1 MSDYISRESA
11 IKALRD
17 LRKQFSIEE
26 DENKAFNLGLF
37 QGIIFASKE
46 IKAIPAADVRKVMP
60 GRWVFWNDSNPQFY
74 SCDYCGAHSLFNSNF
89 CPNCGADMS
98 QTE

>member
-46 IKAIPAADVRKVMP
+46 IKAIPAADVRPVVRGKWEYNPGDNIPYCSECMMP
-60 GRWVFWNDSNPQFY
+60 QDSE
-74 SCDYCGAHSLFNSNF
+74 CNF
-89 CPNCGADMS
+89 CPNCGADMREG
-98 QTE
+98 QT